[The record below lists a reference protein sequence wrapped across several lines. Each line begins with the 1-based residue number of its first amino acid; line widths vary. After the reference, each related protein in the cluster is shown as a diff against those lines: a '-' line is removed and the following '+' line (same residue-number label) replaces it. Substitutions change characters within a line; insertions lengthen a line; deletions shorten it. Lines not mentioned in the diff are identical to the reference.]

1 MFGYQEAL
9 PSPPKGHGHLSLP
22 NAWRNIHHYLFEY
35 KNQLFNV
42 KNKNIVHESKIN
54 KKKKLCERMKTPLD
68 ECLFIIIIIILRA
81 KISLYY
87 ILKVKD
93 INTFSQQFYFLINNF
108 IFFYLGDI
116 LVILLL

>member
-9 PSPPKGHGHLSLP
+9 PAPPKGHGHLSLP

-54 KKKKLCERMKTPLD
+54 QKKKLRERMKTPLD
-68 ECLFIIIIIILRA
+68 ECLFFFFLRA

-93 INTFSQQFYFLINNF
+93 INTFSKQFYFLINNF
-108 IFFYLGDI
+108 IFFYLADI

>member
-1 MFGYQEAL
+1 MNL
-9 PSPPKGHGHLSLP
+9 KST
-22 NAWRNIHHYLFEY
+22 
-35 KNQLFNV
+35 
-42 KNKNIVHESKIN
+42 

-68 ECLFIIIIIILRA
+68 ECLFIIIIILRA

>member
-1 MFGYQEAL
+1 MNL
-9 PSPPKGHGHLSLP
+9 KST
-22 NAWRNIHHYLFEY
+22 
-35 KNQLFNV
+35 
-42 KNKNIVHESKIN
+42 
-54 KKKKLCERMKTPLD
+54 KKKTMWKD
-68 ECLFIIIIIILRA
+68 ENSPRWMSFFFIIILRA